1 MEREVDAASLRIFS
15 HVVIAMKKPRLSLV
29 GPQIMAVS
37 KNVMKKMA
45 FANVEPDM
53 CSITVG
59 GSNMWLFGSTEAA
72 IYKYF
77 TEWLLW
83 EIEATRP
90 LHVQS

>member
-1 MEREVDAASLRIFS
+1 MEREVDAASLIIFS
-15 HVVIAMKKPRLSLV
+15 HAVIAIKKPRLSLV
-29 GPQIMAVS
+29 APQKMAVS

-45 FANVEPDM
+45 LADVEPDM
-53 CSITVG
+53 CSIKVS
-59 GSNMWLFGSTEAA
+59 GSKIWLFGSTEAA

-83 EIEATRP
+83 EIEATRQ